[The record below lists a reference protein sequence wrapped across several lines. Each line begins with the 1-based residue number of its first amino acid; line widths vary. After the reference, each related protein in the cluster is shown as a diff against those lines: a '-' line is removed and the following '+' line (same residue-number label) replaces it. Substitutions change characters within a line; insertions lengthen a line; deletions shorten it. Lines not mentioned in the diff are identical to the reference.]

1 MDYNLKCINNKF
13 FGILVILMIIL
24 GFVLQ
29 VGCVPQSE
37 YDDLLAE
44 NEELKARLEECMHG
58 AEKLIANAEKA
69 YKEKKYEIARNN
81 IKLLHEKHPESP
93 KNEDF
98 KQLLK
103 TIEIKEMEEIKRK
116 EEEEKERIRI
126 ANLNN
131 TGMWVVG
138 NYVDEFGEPT
148 KIRYITNIYRIRGVF
163 SNSATQNSELDV
175 KFLISNSSDISI
187 QLYEYAGKNPVKD
200 SSYHSYYEV
209 LIQDKEG
216 KRYHFVAS
224 NHQSDRLSVNEFD
237 SRKIHNI
244 LMKGG
249 TIKFK
254 IINSD
259 IRTTEYNFTIEN
271 ADWYENAYR
280 KLNNSE

>member
-131 TGMWVVG
+131 TGMWG
-138 NYVDEFGEPT
+138 IRYFVDDFGEKT
-148 KIRYITNIYRIRGVF
+148 DEKYISNEYLINGSF
-163 SNSATQNSELDV
+163 SNSATQNSKLTVRFVITRE
-175 KFLISNSSDISI
+175 DISI
-187 QLYEYAGKNPVKD
+187 LLYEYAGDNPVKAIGYNRDKYYVHIKD
-200 SSYHSYYEV
+200 SNNEKLSMNAE
-209 LIQDKEG
+209 LKQ
-216 KRYHFVAS
+216 
-224 NHQSDRLSVNEFD
+224 DRLSFNKNSKEVHSAF
-237 SRKIHNI
+237 
-244 LMKGG
+244 MKGG
-249 TIKFK
+249 SIMFK
-254 IINSD
+254 IEKNHDPINV
-259 IRTTEYNFTIEN
+259 YHFTIEN

-280 KLNNSE
+280 KLNN